1 MADETTRKESN
12 LRVRDATLA
21 DAKTIAD
28 FNIAMALETEDK
40 VLDADIIIKGIK
52 HIFSTPDDGFYLVA
66 ECDDDSDNDSDD
78 NSDNNNAITGC
89 LLVTREWS
97 DWRNG
102 VFWWIQS
109 VYVHPDFRRRGVFGT
124 LYKAVNS
131 RALAADNVC
140 GIRLYVERGN
150 IRAQQTYTS
159 LGMADSNYLVFE
171 AML

>member
-1 MADETTRKESN
+1 MADETTRKKSN
-12 LRVRDATLA
+12 VKVRDATLA

-28 FNIAMALETEDK
+28 FNIAMALETEAK
-40 VLDADIIIKGIK
+40 MLDADIIIKGVE
-52 HIFSTPDDGFYLVA
+52 HIFSAPDDGFYLVA
-66 ECDDDSDNDSDD
+66 TCDDNDDGDDDNDD
-78 NSDNNNAITGC
+78 AIAGC

-97 DWRNG
+97 DWRNS

-109 VYVHPDFRRRGVFGT
+109 VYVHPDCRRRGVFGA

-131 RALAADNVC
+131 RARAADNVC
-140 GIRLYVERGN
+140 GIRLYVEHEN

-159 LGMADSNYLVFE
+159 LGMTDSNYLVFE